1 MNYGFTFAGL
11 IITILLRVF
20 LKTKDLP
27 DNYIS
32 KENMII
38 FLMIL
43 QLFYILLNL
52 RLQSIGK
59 GINKIKEK

>member
-1 MNYGFTFAGL
+1 MNYGFTFSGL

-27 DNYIS
+27 ENYIS

-43 QLFYILLNL
+43 QLVYILLNL
-52 RLQSIGK
+52 KL
-59 GINKIKEK
+59 